1 VIHSTVYAVRVCVY
15 QLLCIEGRPEMG
27 VRPSAGSQGGDY
39 DLSNPV
45 GSFVEVVRTVVT
57 TPARFFSSTPRRGN
71 FLSPFVFALICIE
84 ISTILGGLLRL
95 AWHSQTMGGVRF
107 SGMAYGFGGYIADVI
122 LTPIGAAIGLFVFAA
137 IAHLL
142 VTLFV
147 GDANSGY
154 EATFRVVSYVSVT
167 SLVNWIPLI
176 GGLLALYGLYLAVVG
191 IREVHATTTGRA
203 ALVVL
208 LPIGVIV
215 LLVLLVAIVAGVAV
229 LSSLR

>member
-1 VIHSTVYAVRVCVY
+1 MSAGTA
-15 QLLCIEGRPEMG
+15 P
-27 VRPSAGSQGGDY
+27 RPSGGDY
-39 DLSNPV
+39 DLSTPV
-45 GSFVEVVRTVVT
+45 GSFTDVVRRVVAR
-57 TPARFFSSTPRRGN
+57 PAEFFSGIPRRGN
-71 FLSPFVFALICIE
+71 YLPPLIFALICIE
-84 ISTILGGLLRL
+84 VSTILGGLLRL
-95 AWHSQTMGGVRF
+95 AWQPQTLSGVRF
-107 SGMAYGFGGYIADVI
+107 SGIAYGFGDFIADVI
-122 LTPIGAAIGLFVFAA
+122 LAPIGGARGLFIFAA

-142 VTLFV
+142 VMLFV
-147 GDANSGY
+147 GGGNSGY

-167 SLVNWIPLI
+167 SLVNWIPVI

-215 LLVLLVAIVAGVAV
+215 LLVLIVAVVAGVAV